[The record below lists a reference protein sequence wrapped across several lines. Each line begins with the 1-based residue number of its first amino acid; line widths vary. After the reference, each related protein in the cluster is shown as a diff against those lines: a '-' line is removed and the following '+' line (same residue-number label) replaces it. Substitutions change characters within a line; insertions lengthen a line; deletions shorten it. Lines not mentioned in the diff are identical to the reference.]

1 VNGWMREI
9 AEALLPEASRAG
21 HCLGLSAARS
31 VAVPKPEVKS
41 GGERGEGRRGGEQ
54 QRRDQEECV
63 GAQSALR
70 RESAAQMLQN
80 SRARLRDST
89 HGVS

>member
-41 GGERGEGRRGGEQ
+41 GGERGEGRRGGSSSDET
-54 QRRDQEECV
+54 RK
-63 GAQSALR
+63 S
-70 RESAAQMLQN
+70 
-80 SRARLRDST
+80 
-89 HGVS
+89 VSEHRVR